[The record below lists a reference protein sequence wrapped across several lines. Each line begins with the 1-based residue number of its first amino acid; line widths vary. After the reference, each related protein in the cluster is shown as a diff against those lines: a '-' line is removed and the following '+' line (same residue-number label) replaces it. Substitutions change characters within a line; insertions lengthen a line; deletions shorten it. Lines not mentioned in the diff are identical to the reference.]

1 MICPFG
7 GGGGDP
13 EKRYGRPYE
22 LVWCANLNH
31 LLSVTTSSFYR

>member
-1 MICPFG
+1 MICPI

-13 EKRYGRPYE
+13 EKRYGRAYE

-31 LLSVTTSSFYR
+31 SPSVTTSSFVH